1 MQQLNEEAQLEE
13 ASSVGVWEK
22 LYSGYL
28 DSREVNGRLLTEM
41 LDKLLA
47 QNMENCVPDTAQLL
61 LQLSW
66 ISYMTKRMCDVL
78 VERSFPLSD
87 KEKKKEK

>member
-1 MQQLNEEAQLEE
+1 MARDL
-13 ASSVGVWEK
+13 K
-22 LYSGYL
+22 
-28 DSREVNGRLLTEM
+28 D
-41 LDKLLA
+41 
-47 QNMENCVPDTAQLL
+47 CIPDTAQLL

-78 VERSFPLSD
+78 VERSFPLPD